1 MLKHDKEIWWRPGY
15 VYYPAMNFT
24 GVSVRAVNEGGAGN
38 YAYGEAWAGSH
49 TGAPISKEISTIG
62 YNGILLDTAGDMVIT
77 NAPIPGDLDVT
88 QPTYA
93 RIVWTSGS
101 SDTADTVTWIALYNA
116 QIPNV
121 TELITP
127 ATALDKTIAA
137 QDVPIATAYTL
148 CKTAWGRINGGSIS
162 SKAEDWSWLIE
173 MDAFDVG
180 LSEDK
185 FLLGLEIAY
194 TPKRLRG
201 AGGNQRQA
209 DFSAYKLSDHY

>member
-24 GVSVRAVNEGGAGN
+24 GLSVGAVNEGGAGN
-38 YAYGEAWAGSH
+38 YAYGESWAGSH
-49 TGAPISKEISTIG
+49 TGAPYSKEISTLG
-62 YNGILLDTAGDMVIT
+62 MNGVLMAAAGDMVIHQT
-77 NAPIPGDLDVT
+77 AIPPDLDVT

-101 SDTADTVTWIALYNA
+101 SDTADTVTWIALYH
-116 QIPNV
+116 QLIPNV
-121 TELITP
+121 TALITP

-137 QDVPIATAYTL
+137 QDVPVATAYAL
-148 CKTAWGRINGGSIS
+148 CKTAWGRINGGTIS

-173 MDAFDVG
+173 MDAIDAG
-180 LSEDK
+180 LAEDC
-185 FLLGLEIAY
+185 FLLGLEVAY

-201 AGGNQRQA
+201 AGGNLRQA